1 MHYRHVYDCGIVVSK
16 FNAVR
21 NDTALLDCNVS
32 RQKKEKDEPA

>member
-1 MHYRHVYDCGIVVSK
+1 MHYRHVHDCGIVVSK

-21 NDTALLDCNVS
+21 NDTALLDCNGS